1 MFLKNY
7 LDEFKYN
14 TLFDIYE
21 IDFLNSINEDNFSS
35 IYNLFKKYNFYYID
49 DIILNYLEIFT
60 LDSEFVENK
69 INKLKDILGDNYIY
83 IIGNDLRYLEVLV
96 KDNL

>member
-1 MFLKNY
+1 MFLKDY
-7 LDEFKYN
+7 LDEIKYN

-21 IDFLNSINEDNFSS
+21 IDYINSIDEDNFIN

-49 DIILNYLEIFT
+49 DIIIDYLEIFT
-60 LDSEFVENK
+60 KDCEFVENK

-96 KDNL
+96 KENL

>member
-7 LDEFKYN
+7 LDEVKYN

-21 IDFLNSINEDNFSS
+21 IDYINNIDEDNFIS

-49 DIILNYLEIFT
+49 DIIVNYLEIFT

-83 IIGNDLRYLEVLV
+83 IIGNDLRYLEVMI
-96 KDNL
+96 KENL

>member
-7 LDEFKYN
+7 LDEVKFN

-21 IDFLNSINEDNFSS
+21 IDYINNIDKDNFIN

-49 DIILNYLEIFT
+49 DIIINYLEIFT

-69 INKLKDILGDNYIY
+69 INKLKDVLGDNYIY
-83 IIGNDLRYLEVLV
+83 IIGNDLRYLEILV
-96 KDNL
+96 KEN

>member
-1 MFLKNY
+1 MFLKDY

-21 IDFLNSINEDNFSS
+21 IDYINSIDEDNFIS

-49 DIILNYLEIFT
+49 DIIINYLEIFT
-60 LDSEFVENK
+60 KDSEFVENK

-83 IIGNDLRYLEVLV
+83 IIGNDLRYLEVMI
-96 KDNL
+96 KENL

>member
-1 MFLKNY
+1 MFLKDY
-7 LDEFKYN
+7 LDELKYN
-14 TLFDIYE
+14 TLFDIY
-21 IDFLNSINEDNFSS
+21 DFDYINSIDEDNFIN
-35 IYNLFKKYNFYYID
+35 IYNIFKKYNFYYID
-49 DIILNYLEIFT
+49 DIIINYLEIFT

-96 KDNL
+96 KEN